1 MITKWGST
9 FPQTGEMPSPTEKI
23 KDKRSY
29 YQSKLWNVSQQKAYA
44 WVSEFINFIIS
55 STMFKVKLWTS
66 WTYDTKGIICI
77 YDKIDQQENQSFQ
90 CIHAWLGKRIQLLI
104 VKW

>member
-1 MITKWGST
+1 MA
-9 FPQTGEMPSPTEKI
+9 QHSPKPEKCQVPLSKE

-29 YQSKLWNVSQQKAYA
+29 CQSELWDVSQQQAYA
-44 WVSEFINFIIS
+44 WMSEFIKFIII
-55 STMFKVKLWTS
+55 STMSKVKLWTG

-77 YDKIDQQENQSFQ
+77 YDKIDQQENWSFDKL
-90 CIHAWLGKRIQLLI
+90 HAWLGKRIGLLG